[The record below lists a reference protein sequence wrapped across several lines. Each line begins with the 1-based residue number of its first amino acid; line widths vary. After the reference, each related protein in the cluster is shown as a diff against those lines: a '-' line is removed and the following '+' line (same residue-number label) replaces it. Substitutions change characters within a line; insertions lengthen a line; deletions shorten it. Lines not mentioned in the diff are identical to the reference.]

1 MMANGER
8 NDPADRPERQHPG
21 DPGDPRQPAG
31 RDDVTRAGAPRGAD
45 HPDVQRRE
53 EREEQIR
60 VAHARESHIGASRT
74 ARGDVVLEHTG
85 FRLSWG
91 AIFAGFV
98 IAMVLQ
104 IVFALAGIAIGMA
117 AWDTTDPAESLA
129 IGAAIWLAVS
139 MLVSLFV
146 GGLATGR
153 LAGILTPGD
162 GALHGVVMWGVTM
175 IVTFWL
181 IAGGVRGLVGGAL
194 DIAQTAA
201 TSPAAAQVDLQQLQ
215 QQMEGT
221 AREAQQRITPI
232 DPDRATDDI
241 AMGAGFALLGL
252 GLGLLAA
259 AGGAASTAKS

>member
-1 MMANGER
+1 MAG
-8 NDPADRPERQHPG
+8 ADRPE
-21 DPGDPRQPAG
+21 G
-31 RDDVTRAGAPRGAD
+31 RDDVTRAGTPRGAE

-53 EREEQIR
+53 ERYED
-60 VAHARESHIGASRT
+60 VAAVRTHESHAGATRT
-74 ARGDVVLEHTG
+74 AGGDVVLEHTG

-104 IVFALAGIAIGMA
+104 IVFALAGIAIGLA
-117 AWDTTDPAESLA
+117 AWETTDPAESLA

-139 MLVSLFV
+139 MLVSLFL

-181 IAGGVRGLVGGAL
+181 IAGGVRGLVGGAMDL
-194 DIAQTAA
+194 AQTAA
-201 TSPAAAQVDLQQLQ
+201 TSPAAAEVDMQQLEQRVERAAQDVQ
-215 QQMEGT
+215 QQVS
-221 AREAQQRITPI
+221 PI
-232 DPDRATDDI
+232 DPDRATDDV